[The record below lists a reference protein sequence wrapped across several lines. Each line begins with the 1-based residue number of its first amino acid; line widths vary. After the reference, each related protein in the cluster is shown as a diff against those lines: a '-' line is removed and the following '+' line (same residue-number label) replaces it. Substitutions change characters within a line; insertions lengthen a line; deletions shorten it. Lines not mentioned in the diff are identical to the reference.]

1 MGLFIAQVLT
11 GLANAAALFLVAS
24 GLSLIFGVTRI
35 VNFAHGSLY
44 MLGAYFGYTF
54 MQHLPGGFGF
64 WTSVLL
70 AGLVVGLIGVII
82 EMCVLR
88 PVYRAPE
95 LFQLVATFGVILVIQ
110 DLALLTWGAED
121 VLGPRAP
128 GLKGVVRIFG
138 EPVPKYD
145 LALIAM
151 TPFVLLSLW
160 YLISKTRLGILVR
173 AATQDREMV
182 GALGVNQ
189 AWLFTGVFFL
199 GAMLAGLGGAIQ
211 LPKGG
216 ADLLMDF
223 NILAAIF
230 VVVVIGGMGS
240 LPGAFVAAVLISVLN
255 VFGVAYL
262 PQSTLVMMF
271 VVMAV
276 VLMIKPYGLFGREE
290 TAGEHGQV
298 GEPERPIKPAQFK
311 VRLIVSCL
319 ILALVLVP
327 LFSSSFTQTLITD
340 IIIFCLF
347 AASLHFILG
356 LGGLVS
362 FGHAAFFGGGAYV
375 AALLVSHANSP
386 MELAFLLAPLGA
398 GMTAVIIGWICMR
411 LTGVYF
417 AMLTLAFA
425 QLIWSLVYQWG
436 EFTGGDDGLVDI
448 WPAFW
453 LNGTTAYYYFTLAI
467 GVGGIIVLRHV
478 AHSPFGYAL
487 RASRDSA
494 RQAEATG
501 INTKRVQWFAFA
513 FAGFMAG
520 IAGALFV
527 FSKGSIFPTELEIS
541 RSFDA
546 LIVTFLGGVKTLSGA
561 VVGGGSLEYAKDLL
575 TRFEYWRLTL
585 GLLIILVVILAP
597 EGIVGTLR
605 TLSERIGLVRNSDP
619 ASPVPADPA
628 EPLADQGKPQGNTT
642 S

>member
-1 MGLFIAQVLT
+1 MGLFIAQLLT
-11 GLANAAALFLVAS
+11 GLANAATLFLVAS

-35 VNFAHGSLY
+35 VNFAHGSFY
-44 MLGAYFGYTF
+44 MLGAFIGYSL
-54 MQHLPGGFGF
+54 MQVLPGGFGF
-64 WTSVLL
+64 WGSVLL
-70 AGLVVGLIGVII
+70 AGLAVGIVGVLVEI
-82 EMCVLR
+82 CVLR

-110 DLALLTWGAED
+110 DLALLIWGPDD

-128 GLKGVVRIFG
+128 GLKGVVRIMD
-138 EPVPKYD
+138 EPVPQYD
-145 LALIAM
+145 LAMIAI
-151 TPFVLLSLW
+151 TPFVLMALW
-160 YLISKTRLGILVR
+160 YLIRKTRFGVLVR

-189 AWLFTGVFFL
+189 AWLFTAVFFL

-240 LPGAFVAAVLISVLN
+240 LPGAYAAAVLISVIN
-255 VFGVAYL
+255 VFGVTYL

-276 VLMIKPYGLFGREE
+276 VLMIRPYGLFGREE
-290 TAGEHGQV
+290 VAGEHGQV
-298 GEPERPIKPAQFK
+298 GEPERPIKPASNRIRIL
-311 VRLIVSCL
+311 VAILIGL
-319 ILALVLVP
+319 LALVPFLQSNFAQI
-327 LFSSSFTQTLITD
+327 LSAD

-362 FGHAAFFGGGAYV
+362 FGHAAFFGSGAYV
-375 AALLVSHANSP
+375 AALLVSHAGSP
-386 MELAFLLAPLGA
+386 MEIAFVLAPLGA
-398 GMTAVIIGWICMR
+398 GFAALIIGWLCMR

-417 AMLTLAFA
+417 AMLTLACA
-425 QLIWSLVYQWG
+425 QLIWSLVFQWD

-448 WPAFW
+448 WPADW
-453 LNGTTAYYYFTLAI
+453 LNGTTAYFYFTLI
-467 GVGGIIVLRHV
+467 VGIGGILLLRHL

-501 INTKRVQWFAFA
+501 INTKRVQWMAFGV
-513 FAGFMAG
+513 AGAMAG
-520 IAGALFV
+520 LAGALFV
-527 FSKGSIFPTELEIS
+527 FSKGSVFPTELEIA

-546 LIVTFLGGVKTLSGA
+546 LIVIFLGGVKTLSGA
-561 VVGGGSLEYAKDLL
+561 VVGGATLEFAKDWL

-585 GLLIILVVILAP
+585 GLLIIFVVIMAP
-597 EGIVGTLR
+597 EGIVGSLR
-605 TLSERIGLVRNSDP
+605 RLAERMGWQRNDGQ
-619 ASPVPADPA
+619 AR
-628 EPLADQGKPQGNTT
+628 
-642 S
+642 